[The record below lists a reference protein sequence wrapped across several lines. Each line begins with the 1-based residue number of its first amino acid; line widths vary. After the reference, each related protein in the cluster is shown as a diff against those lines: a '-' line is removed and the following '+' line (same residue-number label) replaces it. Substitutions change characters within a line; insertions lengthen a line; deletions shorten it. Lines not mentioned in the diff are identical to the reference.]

1 VGTPEPEY
9 RHASP
14 ACAIGDIV
22 PLKNLKPFNGLSVIT
37 SEMDEIEVGHLLKA
51 TEDLGLVCQ
60 ECGSRRFEVEGFIP
74 IKAEILTGK
83 HILLAHVDYEEVLVN
98 RVAKC
103 AHCSSTDFV
112 MITEEKHNGQK

>member
-9 RHASP
+9 WYTGL
-14 ACAIGDIV
+14 ACAIGDAV
-22 PLKNLKPFNGLSVIT
+22 SLKNLKQFDGLSVIT

-51 TEDLGLVCQ
+51 TEDLSLVCQ

-83 HILLAHVDYEEVLVN
+83 HIIIAHVDYEEVLVN
-98 RVAKC
+98 RVARC